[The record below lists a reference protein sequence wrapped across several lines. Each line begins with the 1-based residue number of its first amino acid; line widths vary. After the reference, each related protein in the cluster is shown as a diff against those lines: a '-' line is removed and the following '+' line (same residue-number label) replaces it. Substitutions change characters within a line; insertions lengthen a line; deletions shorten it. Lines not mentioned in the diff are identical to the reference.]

1 MAVVWLALAVSLVAV
16 VVAAIMTTRRGIA
29 FYRDFMRLGT
39 VASDELES
47 IERRAGDIEGHLAA
61 ATASGEAL
69 SVAGARLAESRAR
82 LNVLL
87 AAFADVRASVSR
99 VTAFLPR
106 K

>member
-16 VVAAIMTTRRGIA
+16 AVALVMTTRRGIVL
-29 FYRDFMRLGT
+29 YRDFKQLGT
-39 VASDELES
+39 VMGDELAS
-47 IERRAGDIEGHLAA
+47 IERSAGDIEGHLAA

-69 SVAGARLAESRAR
+69 TMATARLADSRAR

-87 AAFADVRASVSR
+87 AAIADVRETVSR
-99 VTAFLPR
+99 VTAFVPR

>member
-1 MAVVWLALAVSLVAV
+1 MAVVWLALALSLVAV
-16 VVAAIMTTRRGIA
+16 AVALTMTTRRGIA
-29 FYRDFMRLGT
+29 LYRDFKRLGT
-39 VASDELES
+39 VMSDELAS

-69 SVAGARLAESRAR
+69 AVAAARLADSRAR

-87 AAFADVRASVSR
+87 AAIADARTTVSR

>member
-16 VVAAIMTTRRGIA
+16 AVALTMTTRRGIA
-29 FYRDFMRLGT
+29 LYRDFKKLGT
-39 VASDELES
+39 VMADELAS
-47 IERRAGDIEGHLAA
+47 IERRAGDIEGHIAA

-69 SVAGARLAESRAR
+69 SVAAARLADSRAR

-87 AAFADVRASVSR
+87 AAIADVRESVSR
-99 VTAFLPR
+99 VRAFLPR